1 MPGMVIIGAGSGI
14 GLSVARR
21 FAREGLSI
29 ALLARSGN
37 TLKTVADAL
46 ATTEVP
52 VVTLRVD
59 STDEAT
65 LCSALDVAREKFG
78 VPDVVVYNAAAIQ
91 PDLPG
96 ELSVRAHQ
104 DAWAVNVVGAI
115 TAAAHVAPDMA
126 RRGSGSFI
134 ITGGM
139 PEPKPEYVSLSLG
152 KAGVR
157 ALVNL
162 LDKQYGPAGLH
173 VATVTVDG
181 PVAPGTAFDPDDI
194 AEHYWRLHTQPRHA
208 WQREIV
214 HSEHGGQSPEAGT
227 QRWARGVVGELL
239 GAWQRAFDER
249 RTKDIVSLFTEDALF
264 QGIGRELSVGPAAI
278 SAYYDN
284 VDDGTT
290 AAVDVLH
297 GIRLGEGLVGGFA
310 DVTFTASTGESQ
322 PVRLSIVA
330 QYVEGTW
337 RIRQYYAARTEVI
350 GEIVS
355 IGTT

>member
-1 MPGMVIIGAGSGI
+1 MPGMVIIGAGYGI

-29 ALLARSGN
+29 ALMARSGN

-46 ATTEVP
+46 VPTEVP
-52 VVTLRVD
+52 VVTLTVD
-59 STDEAT
+59 STEEAA
-65 LCSALDVAREKFG
+65 LCSALDTARERFG

-126 RRGSGSFI
+126 RRGGGSFI

-157 ALVNL
+157 ALVTL

-194 AEHYWRLHTQPRHA
+194 AEHYWRLHTQPRQA

-214 HSEHGGQSPEAGT
+214 HSEHANRSP
-227 QRWARGVVGELL
+227 
-239 GAWQRAFDER
+239 
-249 RTKDIVSLFTEDALF
+249 S
-264 QGIGRELSVGPAAI
+264 PA
-278 SAYYDN
+278 
-284 VDDGTT
+284 
-290 AAVDVLH
+290 
-297 GIRLGEGLVGGFA
+297 
-310 DVTFTASTGESQ
+310 
-322 PVRLSIVA
+322 
-330 QYVEGTW
+330 
-337 RIRQYYAARTEVI
+337 
-350 GEIVS
+350 
-355 IGTT
+355 